1 MPLLHAGLYAITDPL
16 LLPDDHL
23 LPAVQA
29 ALQGGCKVIQYRDKT
44 ASGQEKLYKASQLLA
59 LCKEFGA
66 QLIINDDLDLCLK
79 IKAHGVHLG
88 RSDGDI
94 QKARE
99 ALGPDFLIGV
109 TCHDDLAYARHC
121 IDLGVNYCAFG
132 RIFPSLTKPE
142 APHCAIEILEQ
153 ACQLNCP
160 IVAIGG
166 INLDKLPAL
175 MHTPIHSAAVIH
187 GLFSQRDIQ
196 ATAQQF
202 QHIFHHR
209 LQV

>member
-1 MPLLHAGLYAITDPL
+1 MPLLHAGLYAITDPV
-16 LLPDDHL
+16 LLPDERL
-23 LPAVQA
+23 LPAVKA

-44 ASGQEKLYKASQLLA
+44 ASQREKIYKAEQLNA
-59 LCKEFGA
+59 LCQDFDA
-66 QLIINDDLDLCLK
+66 QFIINDDLDLCLK
-79 IKAHGVHLG
+79 VKAQGVHLG

-94 QKARE
+94 QNARE
-99 ALGPDFLIGV
+99 VLGPDVLIGV
-109 TCHDDLAYARHC
+109 TCHNDLNYARRC
-121 IDLGVNYCAFG
+121 IDSGVDYCAFG

-142 APHCAIEILEQ
+142 APHCAIEILQQ
-153 ACQLNCP
+153 ACQLKCP

-196 ATAQQF
+196 AAAQQF
-202 QHIFHHR
+202 QQIFHHR
-209 LQV
+209 IQV